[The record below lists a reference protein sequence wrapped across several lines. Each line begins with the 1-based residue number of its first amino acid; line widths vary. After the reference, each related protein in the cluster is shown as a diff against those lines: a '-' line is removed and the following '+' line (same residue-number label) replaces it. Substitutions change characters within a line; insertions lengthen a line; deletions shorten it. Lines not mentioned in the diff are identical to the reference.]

1 MPHTLPRTF
10 LKLTA
15 LSAMVAATAFVVVP
29 ANAQDPIAERQ
40 QAMKSVGGAMRVV
53 GGMARGTT
61 DFDAMAAL
69 EAFQTM
75 NEVAGRYASLFPEGS
90 ETGGDTE
97 AKETIWTDR
106 AGFEAEVAKFETATA
121 AAIAAAPQDLD
132 SFRAVF
138 GPVGQSC
145 GSCHEGYRIDK

>member
-1 MPHTLPRTF
+1 MKFTL
-10 LKLTA
+10 LKSTSLA
-15 LSAMVAATAFVVVP
+15 AIILLSPTLVASVS
-29 ANAQDPIAERQ
+29 AQDAIAERQ

-53 GGMARGTT
+53 GGMARGKT

-75 NEVAGRYASLFPEGS
+75 NEVAGRYASLFPEGT

-106 AGFEAEVAKFETATA
+106 TGFEAEVAKFESATA

>member
-1 MPHTLPRTF
+1 MKSVLLKSFTLAAIISVS
-10 LKLTA
+10 A
-15 LSAMVAATAFVVVP
+15 LPVAPVS
-29 ANAQDPIAERQ
+29 AQDAIAERQ

-53 GGMARGTT
+53 GGMARGQV
-61 DFDAMAAL
+61 DFDAAAAL
-69 EAFQTM
+69 EAFETM
-75 NEVAGRYASLFPEGS
+75 NEVAGRYGSLFPEGS

-97 AKETIWTDR
+97 AKDTIWSDR
-106 AGFEAEVAKFETATA
+106 AGFEAEVAKFESATA
-121 AAIAAAPQDLD
+121 AAIAAAPQDLE